1 MSTTRMIFEQ
11 KNVQHKIY
19 QRLHSDNFN
28 DNFNRIIITVNLF
41 CALLQEFQDFIGT
54 ITGLIPSNRVQNLLR
69 ESDIVL
75 WYVSTCSKK
84 NTSSR
89 RPSYRIHCRNREPA
103 AMLLLGKIQ
112 KRNHCRLLI
121 VGRIVR

>member
-41 CALLQEFQDFIGT
+41 CALLQEFQDFMGT

-75 WYVSTCSKK
+75 
-84 NTSSR
+84 
-89 RPSYRIHCRNREPA
+89 
-103 AMLLLGKIQ
+103 
-112 KRNHCRLLI
+112 
-121 VGRIVR
+121 